1 MLWNGVLRTVYSSPL
16 IPGNLSEVGSVMS
29 PCMLCADGEK
39 EGKKRGGK
47 KEREAFFLFPKH
59 SCVYSVRVT
68 PCSKFCML
76 KGTAYPKIDCIL
88 IKCVL
93 QPA

>member
-39 EGKKRGGK
+39 EGKK
-47 KEREAFFLFPKH
+47 
-59 SCVYSVRVT
+59 
-68 PCSKFCML
+68 
-76 KGTAYPKIDCIL
+76 
-88 IKCVL
+88 
-93 QPA
+93 